1 MAIQI
6 GGTQVI
12 SNGKDLQNIRNS
24 TLNGWINGSV
34 VATKA
39 MAEAGSLND
48 RLMTPLRVK
57 EAINAIGG
65 NVIKRVIRGST
76 AYSSYYY
83 AYRRQGNND
92 KPGESGEANSVL
104 ISIPSINTAKSFIS
118 QGTRGSVL
126 EARQAGTYIG
136 SGTARI
142 NSATQV
148 KITPGDIYYVDNGRN
163 IGYVDWEV
171 VEFN

>member
-39 MAEAGSLND
+39 MAESGSIND
-48 RLMTPLRVK
+48 RIMTPLRVK

-76 AYSSYYY
+76 NYNNNGYTGSDYETRVNLGVTINMTKAFITQGNRGASIFMGGRYRGDGGFVGTGSARVTSSTTITVTAGNTASYYGRD
-83 AYRRQGNND
+83 A
-92 KPGESGEANSVL
+92 
-104 ISIPSINTAKSFIS
+104 
-118 QGTRGSVL
+118 
-126 EARQAGTYIG
+126 QAGI
-136 SGTARI
+136 
-142 NSATQV
+142 
-148 KITPGDIYYVDNGRN
+148 
-163 IGYVDWEV
+163 VDWELI
-171 VEFN
+171 EFN